1 MQRWLNDRIEKGGD
15 WEWKSVGK
23 VFCSTHK
30 SLGLSPRP
38 HKTRYTPVITSLKRQ
53 MQENENFKAILGYT
67 ESSRSTSIH
76 EISSLKPKLEKLSSN

>member
-1 MQRWLNDRIEKGGD
+1 MQRWLNDRIGKGGD

-23 VFCSTHK
+23 VFCSMHK
-30 SLGLSPRP
+30 SLDLIPRP
-38 HKTRYTPVITSLKRQ
+38 HKTRHTPVITALKRQ
-53 MQENENFKAILGYT
+53 MQENENSKAVLGYT